1 MGQAYTKNFLFSLS
15 LGRKIKKVEIKKSY
29 LLRLLKHDLFTIYDK
44 NTHFPKVKYTT
55 WVAVPN
61 KVINIYNKQNL

>member
-1 MGQAYTKNFLFSLS
+1 MGQAYTKDFLFSLS

-55 WVAVPN
+55 
-61 KVINIYNKQNL
+61 